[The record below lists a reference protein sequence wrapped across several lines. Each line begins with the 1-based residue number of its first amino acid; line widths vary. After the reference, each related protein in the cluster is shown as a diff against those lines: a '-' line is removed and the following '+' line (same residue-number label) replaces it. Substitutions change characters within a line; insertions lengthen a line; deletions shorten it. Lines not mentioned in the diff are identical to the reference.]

1 MLGSTIDK
9 NFDKLEV
16 VALRSIVSVPEG
28 LEDWIR
34 LEHYEGLDFT
44 RSEDT
49 PSVEEVRE
57 QRKRVVEA
65 QRLQRLLM
73 AEEAK
78 NQAIIAKLRA
88 LRGLPQK
95 SPRKSFKKESGEREV
110 VVKDEDLPYPV
121 FKHLEEKG
129 DLASGGEKN
138 PLSTTTRFA
147 LSQLPALKSLESEL
161 RPMEKALGTETPEG
175 GEARTWRGERTEYIQ
190 KMTRRHLESRGVEM
204 DEKGEIRDGDWQGGG
219 RRLNK
224 GEVEELEVVISLMG
238 GEKDVKDEEERDE
251 TMPDA

>member
-28 LEDWIR
+28 LDDWIR
-34 LEHYEGLDFT
+34 LGHYEGLDFT
-44 RSEDT
+44 RREDA
-49 PSVEEVRE
+49 PSVEEVGE
-57 QRKRVVEA
+57 QRKRVMEA

-95 SPRKSFKKESGEREV
+95 SPRSSVKKESGEREV
-110 VVKDEDLPYPV
+110 VVKKEDLPYPV
-121 FKHLEEKG
+121 FAHLAEKG
-129 DLASGGEKN
+129 DLASGGEKT

-147 LSQLPALKSLESEL
+147 LSQLPALKSLEAEL
-161 RPMEKALGTETPEG
+161 RPMEKALGAGLPEG
-175 GEARTWRGERTEYIQ
+175 GEARTWRRERTEYIK
-190 KMTRRHLESRGVEM
+190 KMTRRHLESTGVEM
-204 DEKGEIRDGDWQGGG
+204 DDKGEIRDGDWQGGG

-224 GEVEELEVVISLMG
+224 GEVEELEAVIGLMG

-251 TMPDA
+251 EMKDA